1 MAEITMPKMGDG
13 MEEGTI
19 NSWLIKEGDQVKAG
33 DAIAEIETDKA
44 NVEIAAYETGTL
56 SKIIVQVG
64 QTVPVGAVIAV
75 IGSATAAPS
84 QTPAK
89 SNGGKPEPS
98 GYSRQRQQRRGRRGQ
113 QRAPDSYRQRLR
125 G

>member
-19 NSWLIKEGDQVKAG
+19 NSWLKKEGDQVKAG
-33 DAIAEIETDKA
+33 DAIAEVETDKA
-44 NVEIAAYETGTL
+44 NVEIAAYETGML

-75 IGSATAAPS
+75 IGSATAAS

-89 SNGGKPEPS
+89 ANGGKPEPS
-98 GYSRQRQQRRGRRGQ
+98 VTPAGANKGGVK
-113 QRAPDSYRQRLR
+113 RAAIRP
-125 G
+125 